1 MIEYRKV
8 ELRNMNKSGYGGGG
22 EGEIG
27 NMVHSHLKRSVRCL
41 IAGYNGVQH
50 SAPLYFKLIV

>member
-8 ELRNMNKSGYGGGG
+8 ELRNMNKSGYGGDG

-27 NMVHSHLKRSVRCL
+27 TMVHSHLKKIVRCH
-41 IAGYNGVQH
+41 IVGYNRVQH
-50 SAPLYFKLIV
+50 SAPLYFDLIV